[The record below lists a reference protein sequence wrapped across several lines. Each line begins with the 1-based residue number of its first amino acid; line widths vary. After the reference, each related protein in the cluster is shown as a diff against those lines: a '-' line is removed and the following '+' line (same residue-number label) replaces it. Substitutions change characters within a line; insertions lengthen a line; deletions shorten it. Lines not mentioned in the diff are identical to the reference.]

1 MEYLL
6 ETKQLTKVYGNRPV
20 VNRVDLH
27 INKGDIYGL
36 IGKNGA
42 GKTTIMRMVLSLAF
56 PTGGEIY
63 LFGKKSNGRSDRRIA
78 SLIEAPGIYRNL
90 SAKDNME
97 MFSTLY
103 GTDFSEIDSILEYVG
118 LGETGDKK
126 AGSFSLGMKQR
137 LGIAIALLGNPEFV
151 VLDEPVNGLDP
162 AGMKDVRDLIVRL
175 NKEKGVTF
183 MISSH
188 LLDELSKMVNKYA
201 ILNDGRL
208 VEEITVEELEQRC
221 RHKLIITVDDPQ
233 RATDILATTVPR
245 EDLVCADDKLIVTSH
260 TEQSGRINRLL
271 VEGGLTVSEL
281 QIKSDGIEQYFVQ
294 RIGG

>member
-6 ETKQLTKVYGNRPV
+6 ETRQLTKVYDNRAV
-20 VNRVDLH
+20 VDRVDLH
-27 INKGDIYGL
+27 INRGDIYGL

-56 PTGGEIY
+56 PTDGEIY
-63 LFGKKSNGRSDRRIA
+63 MFGEKSNGRSDRRIG

-90 SAKDNME
+90 SAKENMK

-103 GTDFSEIDSILEYVG
+103 GTDFSGIDSILEYVG

-137 LGIAIALLGNPEFV
+137 LGIAITLLGNPEFI

-162 AGMKDVRDLIVRL
+162 AGMKDVRDLIIRL

-201 ILNDGRL
+201 ILNEGRL
-208 VEEITVEELEQRC
+208 VEEITSIPPLYV
-221 RHKLIITVDDPQ
+221 
-233 RATDILATTVPR
+233 
-245 EDLVCADDKLIVTSH
+245 
-260 TEQSGRINRLL
+260 
-271 VEGGLTVSEL
+271 VSMART
-281 QIKSDGIEQYFVQ
+281 KS
-294 RIGG
+294 

>member
-1 MEYLL
+1 
-6 ETKQLTKVYGNRPV
+6 
-20 VNRVDLH
+20 
-27 INKGDIYGL
+27 
-36 IGKNGA
+36 
-42 GKTTIMRMVLSLAF
+42 MRMVLSLAF
-56 PTGGEIY
+56 PTDGEIY
-63 LFGKKSNGRSDRRIA
+63 MFGEKSNGRSDRRIG

-90 SAKDNME
+90 SAKENMK

-103 GTDFSEIDSILEYVG
+103 GTDFSGIDSILEYVG

-137 LGIAIALLGNPEFV
+137 LGIAITLLGNPEFI

-162 AGMKDVRDLIVRL
+162 AGMKDVRDLIIRL

-201 ILNDGRL
+201 ILNEGRL
-208 VEEITVEELEQRC
+208 VEEITTDELEQRC
-221 RHKLIITVDDPQ
+221 RHKLIITVDDLQ
-233 RATDILATTVPR
+233 RATDIITTVVPR
-245 EDLVCADDKLIVTSH
+245 EDLAYLNNKLIVASH
-260 TEQSGRINRLL
+260 TELSGQINRLL
-271 VEGGLTVSEL
+271 VENGLTVSEL
-281 QIKSDGIEQYFVQ
+281 QVKSDGTEQYFVQ

>member
-6 ETKQLTKVYGNRPV
+6 ETRQLTKVYDNRAV
-20 VNRVDLH
+20 VDRVDLH
-27 INKGDIYGL
+27 INRGDIYGL

-56 PTGGEIY
+56 PTDGEIY
-63 LFGKKSNGRSDRRIA
+63 MFGEKSNGRSDRRIG

-90 SAKDNME
+90 SAKENMK

-103 GTDFSEIDSILEYVG
+103 GTDFSGIDSILEYVG

-137 LGIAIALLGNPEFV
+137 LGIAITLLGKPEFI

-162 AGMKDVRDLIVRL
+162 AGMKDVRDLIIRL

-201 ILNDGRL
+201 ILNEGRL
-208 VEEITVEELEQRC
+208 VEEITTDELEQRC
-221 RHKLIITVDDPQ
+221 RHKLIITVDDLQ
-233 RATDILATTVPR
+233 RATDIITTVVPR
-245 EDLVCADDKLIVTSH
+245 EDLAYLNNKLIVASH
-260 TEQSGRINRLL
+260 TELSGQINRLL
-271 VEGGLTVSEL
+271 VENGLTVSEL
-281 QIKSDGIEQYFVQ
+281 QVKSDGTEQYFVQ

>member
-6 ETKQLTKVYGNRPV
+6 ETRQLTKVYDNRAV
-20 VNRVDLH
+20 VDRVDLH
-27 INKGDIYGL
+27 INRGDIYGL

-56 PTGGEIY
+56 PTDGEIY
-63 LFGKKSNGRSDRRIA
+63 MFGEKSNGRSDRRIG

-90 SAKDNME
+90 SAKENMK

-103 GTDFSEIDSILEYVG
+103 GTDFSGIDSILEYVG

-137 LGIAIALLGNPEFV
+137 LGIAITLLGNPEFI

-162 AGMKDVRDLIVRL
+162 AGMKDVRDLIIRL

-201 ILNDGRL
+201 ILNEGRL
-208 VEEITVEELEQRC
+208 VEEITTDELEQRC
-221 RHKLIITVDDPQ
+221 RHKLIITVDDLQ
-233 RATDILATTVPR
+233 RATDIITTVVPR
-245 EDLVCADDKLIVTSH
+245 EDLAYLNNKLIVASH
-260 TEQSGRINRLL
+260 TELSGQINRLL
-271 VEGGLTVSEL
+271 VENGLTVSEL
-281 QIKSDGIEQYFVQ
+281 QVKSDGTEQYFVQ